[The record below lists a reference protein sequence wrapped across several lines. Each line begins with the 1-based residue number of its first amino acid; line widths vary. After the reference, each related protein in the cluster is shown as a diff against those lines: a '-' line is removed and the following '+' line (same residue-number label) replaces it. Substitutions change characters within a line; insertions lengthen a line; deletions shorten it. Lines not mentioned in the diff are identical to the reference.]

1 MFDQAEKDLNRIIIE
16 LNDYYKTNQLQR
28 NLTKIQNCV
37 LTFGI
42 ANQNVN

>member
-37 LTFGI
+37 FNLRNGE
-42 ANQNVN
+42 AKR